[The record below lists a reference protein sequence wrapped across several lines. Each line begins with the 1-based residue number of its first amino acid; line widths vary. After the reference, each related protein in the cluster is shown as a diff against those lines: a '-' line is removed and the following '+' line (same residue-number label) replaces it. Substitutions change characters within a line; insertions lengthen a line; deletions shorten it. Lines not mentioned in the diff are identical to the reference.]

1 MINVN
6 VGGTLKALTAVST
19 QPIAGTIKRFDA
31 VYVNA
36 GGALK
41 KLFPDE
47 KPNYMFQIMI
57 TDGGGAVGHTSQTV
71 GYSDWQTAE
80 IGYKY
85 QSAKTVSAT
94 GSSGT
99 PTVRFHSQSATF
111 YIKENCNLKITTL
124 NNAVVKINGT
134 EKTVGTY
141 AVSTTDEIYFNL
153 NISATSSSTT
163 EVSAS
168 GAINFELIS

>member
-1 MINVN
+1 MVVENKGGTLKELTAISSQPIAGTVKSFSAVHTN
-6 VGGTLKALTAVST
+6 VGGTLK
-19 QPIAGTIKRFDA
+19 
-31 VYVNA
+31 
-36 GGALK
+36 
-41 KLFPDE
+41 KLFPDI

-85 QSAKTVSAT
+85 QSSKTVSTT

-124 NNAVVKINGT
+124 NNAVIKINGT

-153 NISATSSSTT
+153 NISATSSSAT

>member
-6 VGGTLKALTAVST
+6 VSGVLKELINVSS
-19 QPIAGTIKRFDA
+19 QPIAGTIKNFSA
-31 VYVNA
+31 VYTNV
-36 GGALK
+36 GGTLK
-41 KLFPDE
+41 KLFPDI

-57 TDGGGAVGHTSQTV
+57 TEGGGALSHTSQTTTF
-71 GYSDWQTAE
+71 SDWQTAE

-85 QSAKTVSAT
+85 QSSKTVSAT

-111 YIKENCNLKITTL
+111 YVKENCNLKIATL
-124 NNAVVKINGT
+124 NNAVIKINGA
-134 EKTVGTY
+134 EKAVGTY
-141 AVSTTDEIYFNL
+141 AVSTTDEIYFNF
-153 NISATSSSTT
+153 NISATSSGE